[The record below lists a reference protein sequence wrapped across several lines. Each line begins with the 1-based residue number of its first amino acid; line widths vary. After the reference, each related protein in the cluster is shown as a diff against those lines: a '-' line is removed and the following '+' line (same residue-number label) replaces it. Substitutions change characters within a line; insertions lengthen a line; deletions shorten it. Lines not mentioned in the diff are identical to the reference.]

1 MAAYRTAEGL
11 IRTVASATRT
21 DEDRWDIDWVLDVYE
36 SSYGMMM
43 EQWYK
48 NHKGNVVPSSWF
60 RTTTIRGNKNKFP
73 ITSLATVNGINH
85 ISVKGTKGCTI
96 KYIFTSEAEYCN
108 AQAYD
113 CKVCENCVVI
123 NGGQIE
129 YKGSNVLDRLEVTAV
144 WATPSE
150 LAEFNPMFDDF
161 PMDTALQ
168 NMSEQDAVKMLLIAA
183 KGKPDVVS
191 DGHETTITR

>member
-11 IRTVASATRT
+11 IRTVAQATRT

-113 CKVCENCVVI
+113 
-123 NGGQIE
+123 
-129 YKGSNVLDRLEVTAV
+129 RLEVTAV

-183 KGKPDVVS
+183 KGKPDIVS